1 MEDVTEIIFN
11 LKQIRFKQQID
22 DIENEKVTI
31 TIGGQEILKASDFQ
45 KFISG
50 FQILNPDQIICNL
63 EKVFN

>member
-1 MEDVTEIIFN
+1 MEDVTEIILN

-45 KFISG
+45 KFIS
-50 FQILNPDQIICNL
+50 
-63 EKVFN
+63 VFKY